1 LKSENKEYAYI
12 LLMDTHDEKISE
24 LRRLFIKD
32 IKYDENYE
40 ELSQGSDK
48 SDYEP

>member
-1 LKSENKEYAYI
+1 MPSQDDK
-12 LLMDTHDEKISE
+12 MVE
-24 LRRLFIKD
+24 LRKLFIKD

-40 ELSQGSDK
+40 QISMGSDK